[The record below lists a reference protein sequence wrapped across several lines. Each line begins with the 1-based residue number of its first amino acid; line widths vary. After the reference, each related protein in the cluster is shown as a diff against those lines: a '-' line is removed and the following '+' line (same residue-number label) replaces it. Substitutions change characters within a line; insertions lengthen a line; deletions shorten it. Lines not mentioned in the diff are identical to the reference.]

1 MGVIRIRASSEVSM
15 TSLWDGEDLLDRM
28 VRAVEKV
35 RERLN
40 RAVRALEAS
49 NIAYAVVGG
58 NAVAAWVTR
67 IDEAAVRNTPDVD
80 ILLRRSEFEL
90 AMTALSDA
98 GFVFRDVDGI
108 ATFLDGP
115 DAKARD
121 SVHLIFAGERI
132 RPGDP
137 VPAPEI
143 IEVESTP
150 RFRVITLDALV
161 RMKLNSFRTKDRMH
175 LRDLMDVGLV
185 DESWLPRL
193 PLPLSQ
199 RLQEVLD
206 DPLG

>member
-1 MGVIRIRASSEVSM
+1 MTQSRAQEVSM
-15 TSLWDGEDLLDRM
+15 TGHWKGDDLLDRM

-40 RAVRALEAS
+40 RAVRALEAA

-58 NAVAAWVTR
+58 NAVAAWVAR

-80 ILLRRSEFEL
+80 ILLSRSDFEL
-90 AMTALSDA
+90 AMVALSDA

-115 DAKARD
+115 DAQARD
-121 SVHLIFAGERI
+121 SVHLIFAGERV

-137 VPAPEI
+137 ITAPEI

-150 RFRVITLDALV
+150 TFRVITLDALV

-175 LRDLMDVGLV
+175 LRDLMDIGLL
-185 DESWLPRL
+185 DGSWLPRS
-193 PLPLSQ
+193 PFPLS
-199 RLQEVLD
+199 RCLQDVLE
-206 DPLG
+206 DPSG

>member
-1 MGVIRIRASSEVSM
+1 M
-15 TSLWDGEDLLDRM
+15 TGHWKGDDLLDRM

-40 RAVRALEAS
+40 RAVRALEAA

-58 NAVAAWVTR
+58 NAVAAWVAR

-80 ILLRRSEFEL
+80 ILLSRSDFEL
-90 AMTALSDA
+90 AMVALSDA

-115 DAKARD
+115 DAQARD
-121 SVHLIFAGERI
+121 SVHLIFAGERV

-137 VPAPEI
+137 ITAPEI

-150 RFRVITLDALV
+150 TFRVITLDALV

-175 LRDLMDVGLV
+175 LRDLMDIGLL
-185 DESWLPRL
+185 DGSWLPRS
-193 PLPLSQ
+193 PFPLSR
-199 RLQEVLD
+199 RLQDVLE
-206 DPLG
+206 DPSG